1 MRKTDVRVVTEM
13 MAVGAAVACP
23 GGCSAALGGAAAP
36 RYPRQEE
43 SLQRTIGPE
52 ALERLATRT
61 RPTRDASQARRAPR
75 STGIGVT
82 FINNFPGPSLGGGE
96 VQLVALLRGLPT
108 SSVSASVVCAAGS
121 ALEREARALDGV
133 RVVPA
138 DFALRALPS
147 LLSTIS
153 AGLPAGEIVQGTGFL
168 TNLIARRVGARTGV
182 PVVNAVHIVSGAAR
196 LDGASRG
203 NLALR
208 SALDSV
214 SRRHVSRYIAVS
226 QAVRAGLL
234 ADGVPAGR
242 ITVIPNGLDLASL
255 REQASSGHRDT
266 SLAAGPRIGCVGRL
280 ERVKGVDYFLRAA
293 ALLAAHRPE
302 LRYVV
307 AGSGSCERELRSL
320 AVELGVADLVQ
331 FTGYVDSAPSFIA
344 SLDVVVVPSLSE
356 ASGLTARGGHG
367 AGGPRRR
374 VVRRRPRGGGRER
387 QDGAAR
393 AARGSPRPSL
403 GPPPGC
409 STTPS
414 SHVVW
419 PRRPGDA
426 PTRGSATD
434 PWPKPTS
441 RSSKSSPPARHDPAD
456 VRSRPSAPGA
466 SRSCR

>member
-1 MRKTDVRVVTEM
+1 M
-13 MAVGAAVACP
+13 
-23 GGCSAALGGAAAP
+23 
-36 RYPRQEE
+36 
-43 SLQRTIGPE
+43 
-52 ALERLATRT
+52 
-61 RPTRDASQARRAPR
+61 
-75 STGIGVT
+75 
-82 FINNFPGPSLGGGE
+82 
-96 VQLVALLRGLPT
+96 QLVALLRGLPT

-153 AGLPAGEIVQGTGFL
+153 AGLPAGEIIQGTGFL

-356 ASGLTARGGHG
+356 ASGLTAVEAMALEVPVVASFVGGLG
-367 AGGPRRR
+367 E
-374 VVRRRPRGGGRER
+374 VVENGRTGLLVPPADHE
-387 QDGAAR
+387 ALAR
-393 AARGSPRPSL
+393 AAARLLDNPEFARRLASEARRRADQRFGN
-403 GPPPGC
+403 GPMAEAYLAVFEEL
-409 STTPS
+409 S
-414 SHVVW
+414 SGEA
-419 PRRPGDA
+419 RPG
-426 PTRGSATD
+426 
-434 PWPKPTS
+434 
-441 RSSKSSPPARHDPAD
+441 
-456 VRSRPSAPGA
+456 
-466 SRSCR
+466 